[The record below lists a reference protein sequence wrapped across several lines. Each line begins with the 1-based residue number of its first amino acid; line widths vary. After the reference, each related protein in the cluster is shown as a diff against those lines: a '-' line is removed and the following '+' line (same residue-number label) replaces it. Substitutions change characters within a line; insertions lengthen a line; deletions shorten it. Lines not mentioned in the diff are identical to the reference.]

1 MSSEVD
7 VKCGLE
13 PIRYNDLPRVSQILR
28 KNLLENT
35 YLNSE
40 FYLQLISQLKDPLQQ
55 EVSYKK
61 QLQTLSKLKATLQ
74 ILQLIQKRFETKAEG
89 NTFDNNTG
97 NPAENVKEDNDEECT
112 SADCTHHASK
122 KSQITANASLLRK
135 CLLNVIGSG
144 NYGKLYLKL
153 ATSFV

>member
-1 MSSEVD
+1 MYSEVD

-13 PIRYNDLPRVSQILR
+13 PIRYEDLPRVSQILR

-55 EVSYKK
+55 EVTYKK

-74 ILQLIQKRFETKAEG
+74 ILQLIQKRFETKVEQ
-89 NTFDNNTG
+89 
-97 NPAENVKEDNDEECT
+97 NVDVGDEETDLPPNEECT
-112 SADCTHHASK
+112 APDCTHHASK

-135 CLLNVIGSG
+135 CLLNVIGA
-144 NYGKLYLKL
+144 GK
-153 ATSFV
+153 VN

>member
-13 PIRYNDLPRVSQILR
+13 PIRYDDLPRVSQILR

-74 ILQLIQKRFETKAEG
+74 ILQLIQKRFETKGDA
-89 NTFDNNTG
+89 NSFDNNTDDTAD
-97 NPAENVKEDNDEECT
+97 NNVKDDNEEECT
-112 SADCTHHASK
+112 SADCAHHASK

-144 NYGKLYLKL
+144 NGLDYLKCTL
-153 ATSFV
+153 